1 MKVNFKFKPFGTY
14 KRILESAK
22 TFEKFIM
29 YPDPLLPKEI
39 INGMDES
46 LVKSIG
52 EGKERY
58 DIFSYNKDKLITLPT
73 ERLEQMHI
81 IDSRDRDGI
90 YCNFEEEQKLH
101 RSLKNE
107 GLFIIVH
114 HTHIFNDLPSIED
127 LTYPRKLDF
136 VDISVISRPKSRL
149 FIDVNKLKKVSEDEV
164 CSSLD
169 TILELASPHI
179 FLGFIGPKIVFKR
192 VKN

>member
-1 MKVNFKFKPFGTY
+1 M
-14 KRILESAK
+14 
-22 TFEKFIM
+22 
-29 YPDPLLPKEI
+29 
-39 INGMDES
+39 
-46 LVKSIG
+46 
-52 EGKERY
+52 
-58 DIFSYNKDKLITLPT
+58 
-73 ERLEQMHI
+73 
-81 IDSRDRDGI
+81 
-90 YCNFEEEQKLH
+90 
-101 RSLKNE
+101 
-107 GLFIIVH
+107 H